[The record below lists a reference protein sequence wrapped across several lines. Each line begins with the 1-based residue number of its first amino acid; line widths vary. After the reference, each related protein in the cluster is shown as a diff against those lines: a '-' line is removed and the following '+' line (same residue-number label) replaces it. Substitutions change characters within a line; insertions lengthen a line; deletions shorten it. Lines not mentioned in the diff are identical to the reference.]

1 MIILLEL
8 TYITDSIY
16 LYINKI
22 KETIKDQTN
31 LEVKYVDKII
41 IWYYKHVQLKA
52 AQLLTISTSV

>member
-1 MIILLEL
+1 MIKLLKL

-52 AQLLTISTSV
+52 A